1 MSTAEV
7 LKKYPIQLDGRTL
20 RGLLADVDREVALY
34 DGLVKKFESQHR
46 CDLKTFEERIK
57 RKELPEHP
65 AWEASIEWG
74 TAVDE
79 LEKLTLMKKALSWIL
94 NFLN

>member
-7 LKKYPIQLDGRTL
+7 LERYPLQLDERTL
-20 RGLLADVDREVALY
+20 RDLLADVDREIALY
-34 DGLVKKFESQHR
+34 DGLAEKFQSQYG
-46 CDLKTFEERIK
+46 CDLKTFEEKIK

-74 TAVDE
+74 TAIDE
-79 LEKLTLMKKALSWIL
+79 LERLTLIRKALSWIL